1 MAEATAPGAFT
12 ATTPATQLGASA
24 GRPWF
29 RTQPVDAGLLG
40 ELASSVPDPGI
51 ADGWTAFGP
60 PGRAASVVR
69 CETAD
74 GRLVTLLPLYLWRRQ
89 PVRILQFI
97 GHGPSELVA
106 PAVAPGRRP
115 GRARRTADRV
125 PDGDPGAVGS
135 LHRGADPGDVVSH
148 RPSRRDGRP
157 AGGSPALELR
167 GTWDDDLASLSTN
180 LRQQIHRRERNLA
193 RSHRVRFR
201 LHQPRWGS
209 ASRKL
214 QSRRAFHYEFASV
227 ALERGSLGLRPL
239 ELDDRPVAVWYGIRS
254 VGVDT
259 CYQSARTSAWS
270 ERRSGWRCSPTAS
283 GSPPGRRLGVP
294 LRPRR
299 RGVQVPAG
307 RGRTIEGG
315 SPRSQEG

>member
-1 MAEATAPGAFT
+1 MRRH
-12 ATTPATQLGASA
+12 PARSPRPPRRPSSELLQG
-24 GRPWF
+24 GRRF
-29 RTQPVDAGLLG
+29 RTQPVYAGLLG

-51 ADGWTAFGP
+51 ADGLVDG
-60 PGRAASVVR
+60 VR
-69 CETAD
+69 T
-74 GRLVTLLPLYLWRRQ
+74 
-89 PVRILQFI
+89 
-97 GHGPSELVA
+97 A
-106 PAVAPGRRP
+106 PAGRRPRSAARRRMAGWSRSSRCTPAVHWAWAQRACRTRGGPGRRP
-115 GRARRTADRV
+115 GARGGRPDRV

-135 LHRGADPGDVVSH
+135 LH
-148 RPSRRDGRP
+148 
-157 AGGSPALELR
+157 
-167 GTWDDDLASLSTN
+167 
-180 LRQQIHRRERNLA
+180 RQQIHRRERNLA

-201 LHQPRWGS
+201 LHQPRSGS

-227 ALERGSLGLRPL
+227 ALERGSLGPRPL

-270 ERRSGWRCSPTAS
+270 ERRSGWCCSPTAS

-299 RGVQVPAG
+299 RGVPVPAG